1 MGKGPDLKRYMDKN
15 LSLTLNGK
23 RIVKGVLRGYD
34 QFMNLVL
41 EEASEIVSSASE
53 EKQIG
58 TVVIRG
64 NSVTQFEILW
74 TDMNRG

>member
-41 EEASEIVSSASE
+41 EEASEIVSASE

-74 TDMNRG
+74 TDMNRA

>member
-41 EEASEIVSSASE
+41 EEASEIVSASE